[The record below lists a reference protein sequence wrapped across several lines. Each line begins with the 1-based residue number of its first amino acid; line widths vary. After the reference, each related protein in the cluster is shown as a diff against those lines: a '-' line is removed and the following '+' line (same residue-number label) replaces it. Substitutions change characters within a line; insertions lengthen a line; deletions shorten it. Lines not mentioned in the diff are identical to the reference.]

1 MLHLLI
7 NCFLLITHLFV
18 YNEIAIGQIKWKKKS
33 TGIIFV
39 DNRQRTGMNL
49 NILPSFNM
57 LSQVHYVKYPNL
69 HDLGMTFSKKKK
81 RRNIQLSSVTLP
93 KQLHEFEPLPLMT
106 WSYLYSPQTR
116 LLICYHVKVAG
127 SYRPRHGI

>member
-39 DNRQRTGMNL
+39 DYNGMNL
-49 NILPSFNM
+49 NILP
-57 LSQVHYVKYPNL
+57 
-69 HDLGMTFSKKKK
+69 
-81 RRNIQLSSVTLP
+81 
-93 KQLHEFEPLPLMT
+93 
-106 WSYLYSPQTR
+106 
-116 LLICYHVKVAG
+116 
-127 SYRPRHGI
+127 